1 MLQISIRYF
10 SSKRTGEWMDGW
22 MDEGKREAAK
32 RKEEERNAIPG
43 RETRLTS
50 VQKQEGCVRAR
61 ACKLVLPVW

>member
-1 MLQISIRYF
+1 
-10 SSKRTGEWMDGW
+10 MDGW

-32 RKEEERNAIPG
+32 RKGEEQHAIPG

-50 VQKQEGCVRAR
+50 VQKQKGCVGAG

>member
-32 RKEEERNAIPG
+32 RKGEEQHAIPG

-50 VQKQEGCVRAR
+50 VQKQKGCVGAG